1 MSKKTVTDIDVDGKK
16 VFVRVDF
23 NVPLSSKDPNEV
35 ITVTDDTRIRAA
47 LPTLKH
53 LLDHGAALILASHL
67 GRPKTAADR
76 QFAMEPV
83 AKQLESIIGRP
94 VRYLPEVMSEEV
106 KAAAAALKPGEILL
120 LENTRFHPGE
130 KKNDPQL
137 AADFASLA
145 DVYVDDAFG
154 SAYRPDASVDGAA
167 YAMRA
172 KGGPAV
178 SGFLMNAEIAALS
191 EAVENPPHPYVA
203 IMGGAKISDKIK
215 LIENLLDRADKILIG
230 GGMANTFLK
239 AQGTDMGKS
248 LVEEE
253 ALPEAKRLLASAADR
268 LILPADVVTAKELA
282 EGAPSQVESID
293 EVSRDEMA
301 LDIGPKT
308 LERFKAELNGAKLVI
323 WNGPMGVFE
332 VEQFARG
339 TNELARILAA
349 MVDSGAKVI
358 IGGGDSAAAV
368 RQAGLTDRMTHV
380 STGGGASLELLEGKV
395 LPGVAALDEK

>member
-1 MSKKTVTDIDVDGKK
+1 M
-16 VFVRVDF
+16 
-23 NVPLSSKDPNEV
+23 EM
-35 ITVTDDTRIRAA
+35 A
-47 LPTLKH
+47 LVGQASAQTLH
-53 LLDHGAALILASHL
+53 PSGHFD
-67 GRPKTAADR
+67 
-76 QFAMEPV
+76 
-83 AKQLESIIGRP
+83 ESIIGRP

-154 SAYRPDASVDGAA
+154 SAHRPDASVDGVAH
-167 YAMRA
+167 AMRA

-239 AQGTDMGKS
+239 AQGADMGKS
-248 LVEEE
+248 L
-253 ALPEAKRLLASAADR
+253 AKINLGLTRASPGSITHAQLLDDR
-268 LILPADVVTAKELA
+268 D
-282 EGAPSQVESID
+282 
-293 EVSRDEMA
+293 R
-301 LDIGPKT
+301 T
-308 LERFKAELNGAKLVI
+308 LEGMSALVDVNVSLDQYGRATVRAGIAPGAVI
-323 WNGPMGVFE
+323 TD
-332 VEQFARG
+332 VENAHRITLARG
-339 TNELARILAA
+339 SE
-349 MVDSGAKVI
+349 GKVTLLVHD
-358 IGGGDSAAAV
+358 GGDPTEI
-368 RQAGLTDRMTHV
+368 RP
-380 STGGGASLELLEGKV
+380 GGGAMAGLADGSERIYEARTRLDTIATDFVADIKKLNVELDPLTGDRVQELIARTLAAPASVRERAKV
-395 LPGVAALDEK
+395 AFGR

>member
-1 MSKKTVTDIDVDGKK
+1 MSKKTVTDIDVHGKK

-154 SAYRPDASVDGAA
+154 SAHRPDASVDGVAH
-167 YAMRA
+167 AMRA

-253 ALPEAKRLLASAADR
+253 ALPEAKRLLASAPDR

-282 EGAPSQVESID
+282 EGAPSQVESIGD
-293 EVSRDEMA
+293 VSHDEMA

-332 VEQFARG
+332 VEQFAWG

-380 STGGGASLELLEGKV
+380 STGGGASLELLEGKE
-395 LPGVAALDEK
+395 LPGVAALDDK